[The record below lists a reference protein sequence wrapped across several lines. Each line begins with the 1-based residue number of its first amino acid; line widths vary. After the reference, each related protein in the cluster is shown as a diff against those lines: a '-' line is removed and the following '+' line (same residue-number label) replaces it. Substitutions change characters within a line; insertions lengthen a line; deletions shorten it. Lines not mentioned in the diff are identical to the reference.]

1 MKIAVLGAS
10 GFVGSRVVEMLA
22 LSEEREQVR
31 PVVRSFGGLARLA
44 RFALDWRMADA
55 TDETALVRALEGCDA
70 VVHSVMGTFATI
82 ERSIAPSY
90 RAACRAG
97 VKRMVYLS
105 TASVHGQAPPV
116 GTDERSPLSDRQ
128 ATEYNNCKVRAE
140 RLLLAERKRGDTEA
154 VILRPGIVFG
164 PRDRWVTGIARDLR
178 SGTDFLVNGGLGICN
193 TIYVDNLVHAIRLA
207 LVATATGADREA
219 FLVGDSE
226 SVTWADLHRMV
237 AEELG
242 IRNSEELILD
252 VPAPRFLVTARDRF
266 NGLHGHPVTQALL
279 PKLPRSLKR
288 SARAILNAWPEPR
301 VPSPWAPTVGPAPVV
316 TREMAELHQCPVKL
330 PGEKARRLLGYE
342 APVSV
347 ADGVRR
353 SVAWLRWAGLVT

>member
-10 GFVGSRVVEMLA
+10 GFVGSRLVEMLA
-22 LSEEREQVR
+22 LSEDRDRVR
-31 PVVRSFGGLARLA
+31 PVVRSFSGLARLA
-44 RFALDWRMADA
+44 RFELDWRLADA
-55 TDETALVRALEGCDA
+55 TDEAGQVSALEGCDA
-70 VVHSVMGTFATI
+70 VVHSVMGSFDTI

-128 ATEYNNCKVRAE
+128 AMEYNNCKVRAE
-140 RLLLAERKRGDTEA
+140 RLLLAERKRGGTEV

-164 PRDRWVTGIARDLR
+164 PRDRWITGIAQDLR
-178 SGTDFLVNGGLGICN
+178 RGTDFLVAGGKGICN
-193 TIYVDNLVHAIRLA
+193 TIYVDNLVHAIRRA
-207 LVATATGADREA
+207 LVAPASGADREA
-219 FLVGDSE
+219 FLVGDRE
-226 SVTWADLHRMV
+226 TITWAELHRMV
-237 AEELG
+237 AAEMG
-242 IRNSEELILD
+242 IGVDEIHD
-252 VPAPRFLVTARDRF
+252 VPVPRFRTTARDRF
-266 NGLHGHPVTQALL
+266 NRWHGHSLTQTLL
-279 PKLPRSLKR
+279 PRVPPPLKR
-288 SARAILNAWPEPR
+288 SARAVLAAWPEPMQS
-301 VPSPWAPTVGPAPVV
+301 SPWSLPGRTAPVV
-316 TREMAELHQCPVKL
+316 SREIAELHQCPVKL
-330 PGEKARRLLGYE
+330 SGEKARKLLGYE